1 MMKHQ
6 MGILVED
13 FNHKLDL
20 VVEGHQILVEKIDAT
35 RTELKQDI
43 KNLDQRLMMTEA
55 RLDKKIDTLEERL
68 NNKIDTVEENLGNKI
83 DAIAKDLSD
92 HRADTERHAEYKVS
106 EK

>member
-1 MMKHQ
+1 MDEKDLTAIEEIMKHQ

-55 RLDKKIDTLEERL
+55 RLDKKID
-68 NNKIDTVEENLGNKI
+68 
-83 DAIAKDLSD
+83 AIAKDLSD

>member
-1 MMKHQ
+1 LKIDEKDLTAIEEIMKHQ
-6 MGILVED
+6 RGILVED

-20 VVEGHQILVEKIDAT
+20 VVEGHQILIEKIDAT

-55 RLDKKIDTLEERL
+55 RLDKKID
-68 NNKIDTVEENLGNKI
+68 
-83 DAIAKDLSD
+83 AIAKDLSD
-92 HRADTERHAEYKVS
+92 HRADTECHAEYKVS